1 MFRICSLCSRC
12 CSRKRLCF
20 YFSFFFSEV
29 AKVRAVSTMMTIKKS
44 LTSSSFPLFKFCIE
58 SDPQK
63 SPLKTNTRILLKDVR
78 RHGSAQTRA
87 TVSPNHN
94 KRNFFQTTTRA
105 TAEETFC
112 VRSKRST
119 ESELPVAR
127 SHEPGE
133 LEGGTSGVCDFRRV
147 GRGYRGR

>member
-1 MFRICSLCSRC
+1 MPLLLLFLLLLRGREGEGSVDDDDDKEVLNIIIVSSLNCN
-12 CSRKRLCF
+12 
-20 YFSFFFSEV
+20 
-29 AKVRAVSTMMTIKKS
+29 
-44 LTSSSFPLFKFCIE
+44 E

-87 TVSPNHN
+87 TVSPNH

>member
-1 MFRICSLCSRC
+1 MPLLLLFLLLLRGREGEGSVDDDDDKEVLNIIIVSSLNCN
-12 CSRKRLCF
+12 
-20 YFSFFFSEV
+20 
-29 AKVRAVSTMMTIKKS
+29 
-44 LTSSSFPLFKFCIE
+44 E

-63 SPLKTNTRILLKDVR
+63 SPLKTNTRILTIKMSGVTALR
-78 RHGSAQTRA
+78 RLAQRSLRTTNA
-87 TVSPNHN
+87 TSFKQP
-94 KRNFFQTTTRA
+94 RA